1 MQAVPATP
9 AAAAAWHQALVH
21 VPTALPNATLCPQD
35 APPDPGMQ
43 PKRYTH
49 ERARGPTDLH
59 LSAPAAI
66 PGATPGAAR
75 ADRPRPRAQPLNPL
89 DPAYIWYPVRK
100 K

>member
-1 MQAVPATP
+1 M
-9 AAAAAWHQALVH
+9 H